1 MRRLNEAKRKRREL
15 LLTRLEYDYIDEA
28 GVGLDEVTTQ
38 YLDEQVRDILVS
50 YPADEDEEL
59 RDLTLMLLNMQKL
72 FGRLLE
78 PYEAGAILY
87 SPYQRDIRK

>member
-1 MRRLNEAKRKRREL
+1 MNEAKRKRREL
-15 LLTRLEYDYIDEA
+15 LLTRLEYECMDEA

-38 YLDEQVRDILVS
+38 YLDERVRDILVS

-59 RDLTLMLLNMQKL
+59 RGLALMLLNMQTL
-72 FGRLLE
+72 FGRLLT

-87 SPYQRDIRK
+87 SPYQHEIRKQV